1 MNEDKTPAIQLGTH
15 GEDYFTAVKGN
26 PLLLDEETGQFSP
39 VTAEELMQ
47 WADAKLLDLYPSRN
61 AHIKRLQVEGHA
73 IMAYLGF
80 EDEEDDQQ
88 DNTGKSN
95 AKLLLQIC
103 REKLLRAKEKQ
114 SAAEDVVETLR
125 STASDL
131 SSYGT
136 AADYEAV
143 EATDRLADLSGALE
157 ELESCLEQLSKEIT
171 LTAA

>member
-1 MNEDKTPAIQLGTH
+1 MNEDNTPAIQIGTH
-15 GEDYFTAVKGN
+15 GEDFFTSGKGT
-26 PLLLDEETGQFSP
+26 LLLDEETGQFAP
-39 VTAEELMQ
+39 VTAQELMQ

-61 AHIKRLQVEGHA
+61 AYIKRLELVGNA
-73 IMAYLGF
+73 FMAYLGF

-95 AKLLLQIC
+95 AKLLLQVC

-114 SAAEDVVETLR
+114 SSADDIVETLR

-131 SSYGT
+131 SSYAT
-136 AADYEAV
+136 SADYEVV
-143 EATDRLADLSGALE
+143 EAMDKLVELNDSLLDLENALDE
-157 ELESCLEQLSKEIT
+157 LSKEIT